1 MCMSIHGIYMY
12 LDEYTYIKIH
22 IYTYVYEY
30 TWYDMTYIY
39 DMITM

>member
-1 MCMSIHGIYMY
+1 MNDTQLAWLDRIYMY

-30 TWYDMTYIY
+30 TWYLHVSR
-39 DMITM
+39 